1 MSMEFVIPIIVAVI
15 TGLFGICS
23 AFIAA
28 RRATDNVIK
37 EMEVKQAVQNERV
50 DNYQRVTNEKIDNL
64 TNQLNAQSAYGTR
77 IAILENWRQEIDR
90 ERRNIQ

>member
-1 MSMEFVIPIIVAVI
+1 MEIGSIIVALIGGVC
-15 TGLFGICS
+15 GICS

-28 RRATDNVIK
+28 RRATDSVIK

-64 TNQLNAQSAYGTR
+64 TNRLDAQSTYGTR
-77 IAILENWRQEIDR
+77 IAILENWREEIDR

>member
-1 MSMEFVIPIIVAVI
+1 MEIAGSVITAVI
-15 TGLFGICS
+15 AGLFGVMS

-50 DNYQRVTNEKIDNL
+50 DNYQRVTNEKIDRL
-64 TNQLNAQSAYGTR
+64 TEQVTSQAVYGTE
-77 IAILENWRQEIDR
+77 IALLKNRVDRLEGTR
-90 ERRNIQ
+90 

>member
-1 MSMEFVIPIIVAVI
+1 MELVIPIVVAMIAGVFSI
-15 TGLFGICS
+15 FS

-50 DNYQRVTNEKIDNL
+50 DNYQRVTNEKIDRL
-64 TNQLNAQSAYGTR
+64 TEQVTSQAAYGTR
-77 IAILENWRQEIDR
+77 LALVENRLDRLEGSR
-90 ERRNIQ
+90 